1 MTYDAKVSAA
11 SIDKIWQLWRARQGT
26 ILVPGHDLPMTLEG
40 ATCRYLGKREAAIT
54 AWLGDD
60 LQATTAFQLTAD

>member
-26 ILVPGHDLPMTLEG
+26 ILVPGHDLPMTLE
-40 ATCRYLGKREAAIT
+40 APLAAI
-54 AWLGDD
+54 
-60 LQATTAFQLTAD
+60 